1 MSLDWIQ
8 FIRSAIDQVPDD
20 PFVQLLRGRLS
31 AGCQVV
37 RVCFQRACFKYH
49 VTLMCRQMISDVRI
63 PHAAPFTHWSFEA
76 GRRMHTMENEAE
88 RFEVLLGE
96 KFRPVED
103 EVGRTYL
110 QAIVVEIV
118 RQLQPPAT
126 ARDNRAAGRS
136 LPVPRRGHLV
146 SLSRHSCR
154 RRSTGGAGCQPR
166 ARPRLHARA
175 GRHDPRSGAGSLGSP
190 VLPCQRA
197 RRPGCHV
204 ASVDQRGDRHSPAA
218 GRAPMI
224 HA

>member
-8 FIRSAIDQVPDD
+8 FVGSAIDQAPDD

-49 VTLMCRQMISDVRI
+49 VTLMCRQVISDVRI

-76 GRRMHTMENEAE
+76 GRRMHTTENEAE

-96 KFRPVED
+96 KLRPVED

-126 ARDNRAAGRS
+126 TALLADRYLYRVAATSSRSRAILAVEGALKALGANLVRELAYTREQATTILDQALARWAARYFH
-136 LPVPRRGHLV
+136 V
-146 SLSRHSCR
+146 
-154 RRSTGGAGCQPR
+154 R
-166 ARPRLHARA
+166 AR
-175 GRHDPRSGAGSLGSP
+175 
-190 VLPCQRA
+190 
-197 RRPGCHV
+197 
-204 ASVDQRGDRHSPAA
+204 VDQDAT
-218 GRAPMI
+218 
-224 HA
+224 